1 MTKTITC
8 ECGAII
14 RGSSDIHAAA
24 NLKLH
29 KISNKHKELIKLKKA
44 QESASNSESE
54 SSGDDDG
61 DGDKND

>member
-8 ECGAII
+8 ECGAVI

-44 QESASNSESE
+44 PEDVSNHKSEG
-54 SSGDDDG
+54 SGEKG
-61 DGDKND
+61 EGAKND